1 MRPCVVLLP
10 SAFNSCHVGAHCG
23 FIPREMESPLYLAGT
38 WRVTLPS
45 MPLTWADRAVGL
57 GRLEPAPTSG
67 DPPDYQITVQLVQ
80 LSCFGINISQQQTH
94 HLHYRIY

>member
-57 GRLEPAPTSG
+57 GRLEPGKQMHAQRPLAATL
-67 DPPDYQITVQLVQ
+67 QIIRLQYSWFSFPALV
-80 LSCFGINISQQQTH
+80 
-94 HLHYRIY
+94 